1 MSEIIVTPTGAALGA
16 DVSGFDIRSVGDA
29 EFAQIQQAWLDH
41 LVLRF
46 RGQDFDDRAHLDFA
60 RRFGAL
66 DLSPHTRFAGQPWMS
81 EFPEMSRITNIE
93 IDGKPTGSLGSG
105 ELVWH
110 TDMSYLDLPPTGSL
124 LHALEVPENGGDT
137 AFLNMYLAL
146 ETLPAELSR
155 AIEGRKIKHDQTQ
168 NSSGRVREGLEDI
181 DYSDVREVPGAVHPI
196 ARTHPETGRKALYLG
211 RRARSYIMDM
221 DVGESEALLDAL
233 WAHATGNPELGW
245 TQQWQ
250 RGDMILWDNRSAMHR
265 RDAFDPTQHRLMH
278 RTVILGDRPY

>member
-1 MSEIIVTPTGAALGA
+1 MSEITVVPSGAALGA
-16 DVSGFDIRSVGDA
+16 DVSGFDIQSVTDA
-29 EFAQIQQAWLDH
+29 QFAEIQQAWLDH

-66 DLSPHTRFAGQPWMS
+66 DLSPRTRFAGAPWMS

-93 IDGKPTGSLGSG
+93 IDGKATGSLGSG

-124 LHALEVPENGGDT
+124 LHALEVPADGGDT
-137 AFLNMYLAL
+137 GFLNMYLAL

-181 DYSDVREVPGAVHPI
+181 DYSDVRDVPGAVHPI

-221 DVGESEALLDAL
+221 DVDESEELLDAL

-250 RGDMILWDNRSAMHR
+250 LGDMILWDNRCAMHR
-265 RDAFDPTQHRLMH
+265 RDAFDPTLHRLMH